1 MAPVHMIWTSFA
13 YSIVYSTCNT
23 SLSYTRYLAGV
34 FLLEVGNR
42 RYEVG
47 EKETKEWEL
56 GCKLYLS
63 LLIKMW

>member
-23 SLSYTRYLAGV
+23 SFSYTRYPAGV
-34 FLLEVGNR
+34 FLLEVGSR

-47 EKETKEWEL
+47 EEEKETNN
-56 GCKLYLS
+56 GN
-63 LLIKMW
+63 